1 MSAPSPTTEGFRAAF
16 RRPSLTFAEIAWRWT
31 VGSTAAVLVALC
43 CIEYLN
49 SLPVTKADSF
59 LLSSRQPAFVARALT
74 HILHGSLNR
83 AVLAALLVGLA
94 LCVLWIIAASIGRL
108 ATLRALLER
117 FRSEAEGN
125 FLTKTQSSGK
135 QRPIRALMALNFFR
149 VVVVLAVFLALG
161 GASILSSFV
170 SSNANPRPGLAF
182 ALFVPL
188 AGVIC
193 TAGWGLNWWL
203 SLAGIFA
210 VRNQEDAPDAVSE
223 AVSFF
228 REHAGS
234 VLAVSVWTEL
244 AHLIAFSIATTVVSL
259 PLAFIRIAPWRL
271 MIAAVVLLTLAYF
284 AVADWLYIARLAGY
298 VCIAEMPDALPATS
312 SVGPTSPAGIAAP
325 IDDAIDRDERILS
338 DVPSLALET

>member
-1 MSAPSPTTEGFRAAF
+1 
-16 RRPSLTFAEIAWRWT
+16 
-31 VGSTAAVLVALC
+31 
-43 CIEYLN
+43 
-49 SLPVTKADSF
+49 
-59 LLSSRQPAFVARALT
+59 
-74 HILHGSLNR
+74 
-83 AVLAALLVGLA
+83 
-94 LCVLWIIAASIGRL
+94 
-108 ATLRALLER
+108 
-117 FRSEAEGN
+117 
-125 FLTKTQSSGK
+125 
-135 QRPIRALMALNFFR
+135 MALNFFR

-271 MIAAVVLLTLAYF
+271 IIAAVVLLTLAYF

>member
-1 MSAPSPTTEGFRAAF
+1 MSAPSPTIEGFRAAF

-31 VGSTAAVLVALC
+31 LGSTTLALFIFYF
-43 CIEYLN
+43 IEYLN
-49 SLPVTKADSF
+49 TLLVTKADSF

-94 LCVLWIIAASIGRL
+94 LCFLWITAASIGRL

-125 FLTKTQSSGK
+125 LLTKTQGSGK
-135 QRPIRALMALNFFR
+135 PRPIRALIHLNCLR
-149 VVVVLAVFLALG
+149 LAVVLAVFLAFG
-161 GASILSSFV
+161 GAVILSSFV
-170 SSNANPRPGLAF
+170 SSDANPRPGLAF
-182 ALFVPL
+182 TLFILL

-210 VRNQEDAPDAVSE
+210 VRNQEDALDALSA

-228 REHAGS
+228 RERAGS
-234 VLAVSVWTEL
+234 VLAVSTWTGL

-259 PLAFIRIAPWRL
+259 PLAFIPIAPWRL
-271 MIAAVVLLTLAYF
+271 IIAGVVLVTLAYF

-298 VCIAEMPDALPATS
+298 VCITEMPDPLPATS

-325 IDDAIDRDERILS
+325 IHDAIDRDERILS
-338 DVPSLALET
+338 DVPNLALET